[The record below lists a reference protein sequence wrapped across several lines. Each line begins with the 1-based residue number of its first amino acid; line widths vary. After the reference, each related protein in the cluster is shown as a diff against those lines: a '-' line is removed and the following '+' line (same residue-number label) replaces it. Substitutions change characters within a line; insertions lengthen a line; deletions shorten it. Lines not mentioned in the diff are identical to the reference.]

1 MTTQLTNEE
10 KISIINSHLKN
21 LEYNKFNIEMSIIEE
36 NAKSTPDSSTLS
48 SLNSQ
53 VSEIDVQVAAL
64 NAESALLA

>member
-21 LEYNKFNIEMSIIEE
+21 LEYNKFNIEMSIVEE
-36 NAKSTPDSSTLS
+36 NAKSTPDSSNIS

-53 VSEIDVQVAAL
+53 VSEIDVQIAAL
-64 NAESALLA
+64 NAESAALA

>member
-1 MTTQLTNEE
+1 MTIQLTNEE

-53 VSEIDVQVAAL
+53 VSEIDVQIAAL
-64 NAESALLA
+64 NAESAALA

>member
-21 LEYNKFNIEMSIIEE
+21 LEYNKFNIEMSIVEE
-36 NAKSTPDSSTLS
+36 SAKSTPDSSNLS

-53 VSEIDVQVAAL
+53 ASEIDVQIAAL
-64 NAESALLA
+64 NAESATLV

>member
-21 LEYNKFNIEMSIIEE
+21 LEYNKFNIEMSIVEE
-36 NAKSTPDSSTLS
+36 EAKSTPDSSTLS

-53 VSEIDVQVAAL
+53 ISEIDVQVAAL
-64 NAESALLA
+64 NAESALLD

>member
-21 LEYNKFNIEMSIIEE
+21 LEYNKFNIEMSIVEE

>member
-21 LEYNKFNIEMSIIEE
+21 LEYNKFNIEMSIVEE
-36 NAKSTPDSSTLS
+36 EAKSTPDSSTLS

-53 VSEIDVQVAAL
+53 ISEIDVQVAAL

>member
-21 LEYNKFNIEMSIIEE
+21 LEYNKFNIEMSIVEE
-36 NAKSTPDSSTLS
+36 NAKSAPDSSTLS

-53 VSEIDVQVAAL
+53 MSEIDVQIAAL
-64 NAESALLA
+64 NAESATLV

>member
-21 LEYNKFNIEMSIIEE
+21 LEYNKFNIEMSIVEE
-36 NAKSTPDSSTLS
+36 NAKSTPDSSNLS

-53 VSEIDVQVAAL
+53 ASEIDVQIAAL
-64 NAESALLA
+64 NAESATLV

>member
-10 KISIINSHLKN
+10 KIGIINSHLKN
-21 LEYNKFNIEMSIIEE
+21 LEYNKFNIDMSIVEE

-53 VSEIDVQVAAL
+53 LSEINVQIAAL
-64 NAESALLA
+64 EAESAALA